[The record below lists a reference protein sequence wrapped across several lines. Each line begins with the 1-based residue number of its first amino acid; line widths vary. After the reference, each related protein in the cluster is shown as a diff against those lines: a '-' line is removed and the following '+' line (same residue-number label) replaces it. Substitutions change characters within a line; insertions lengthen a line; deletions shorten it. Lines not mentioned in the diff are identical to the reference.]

1 MQKGI
6 QGERVAS
13 PSLHPQRPST
23 WLTPTGPQY
32 VLIEQATYTELPGG
46 RAASA
51 RQERDAPLS
60 LFPGIWPAALGN
72 LLVFDEYL

>member
-1 MQKGI
+1 MP
-6 QGERVAS
+6 RPVCTLSA
-13 PSLHPQRPST
+13 HPHGPP
-23 WLTPTGPQY
+23 PTGPQD
-32 VLIEQATYTELPGG
+32 VLTEQATYTELPAG

-51 RQERDAPLS
+51 RQGRDVSLS